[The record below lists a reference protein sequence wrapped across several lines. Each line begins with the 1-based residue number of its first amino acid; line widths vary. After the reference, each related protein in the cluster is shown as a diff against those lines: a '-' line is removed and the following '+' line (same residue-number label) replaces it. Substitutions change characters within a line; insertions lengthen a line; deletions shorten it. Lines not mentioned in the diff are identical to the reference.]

1 MRKIILF
8 IPLLLL
14 GSELMHPEDPKSR
27 DHNSL
32 GFGVSGDV
40 ALSNGIFY
48 VGQSGSSLNNGSVYI
63 YTPDNN
69 QNFIKTHIQ
78 APIQDGLGYDFG
90 YALDVYENT
99 MVIGAPHRVDNI
111 GRVYIYKKDSKNRW
125 QYIETILPD
134 GKGWSSDFGSKVVI
148 NDRHIIIADRY
159 ANEER
164 GMVYTL
170 AYDDEKKEWKK
181 GKVIRNDQI
190 PVDGYFGHDIAIN
203 GDRML
208 VGSRK
213 ANTVVAYSF
222 SEEWIQTQVLT
233 PNKVQSNGRF
243 GFSIALNDDMAVI
256 GMPGYDNLGHI
267 EVFNLNHGKGES
279 GEWDYV
285 ETISNPKN
293 SKGSYFGASMAMDD
307 SEVVIGDYNNESV
320 HIYSYDTSG
329 LTHKQSIESPGNIDH
344 KFGRAVAIDDHSLFI
359 GATYGEKAFIY
370 TKTTGQAWQMSSV
383 VESLS
388 QNVSITG
395 KKKICSN
402 GKADDIYSCNSID
415 LMAYLTP
422 KDLTGGGVNTELNDI
437 WGWTDPTNDK
447 EYALVGLRNGTSFVD
462 VSDPLN
468 PFVVGHLPTAT
479 SSSTWRDIKVY
490 KDHAY
495 IVADNAGNHGVQVFD
510 LSQLRGETEFKEFT
524 MTNHYTK
531 VGSVHN
537 IHINEATG
545 YAYAV
550 GISSAPSNE
559 LKCGGGSH
567 IINLT
572 DPANPDFVGCF
583 SHPNTGRSNTGY
595 THDIQVVVYNGP
607 DTEHQGKEIAF
618 SSNETALSI
627 ADLTDK
633 LAPKLISK
641 FDNMQFGYVHQ
652 GWLSTDHRYFYVND
666 ELNELNGYDTEQT
679 TVIFDLKDL
688 DNPIVANVYRSGL
701 NTIDHNNY
709 VVGDLIY
716 QSNYSTGLRVINIK
730 NPTMPIE
737 SAYFDTYAAGDKISF
752 VGSWSNYPYFSSGT
766 IIMTSIEEGFY
777 VLKASQGGNLS
788 TENEIAIP
796 DEYALK
802 QNYPNPF
809 NPTTQIQY
817 ELPKAGEVNIT
828 VYNTLGVEVMEVEK
842 GFRSAGI
849 HKVSFT
855 GSDLPS
861 GIYFYQLKVN
871 SIVKTRKMSL
881 IK

>member
-111 GRVYIYKKDSKNRW
+111 GRAYIYKKDSKNRW

-510 LSQLRGETEFKEFT
+510 LSQLRGVTEFKEFT

-550 GISSAPSNE
+550 GISSAPNNE

-861 GIYFYQLKVN
+861 GIY
-871 SIVKTRKMSL
+871 
-881 IK
+881 

>member
-63 YTPDNN
+63 YTPDNKKT
-69 QNFIKTHIQ
+69 FIQTHIQ
-78 APIQDGLGYDFG
+78 APIQEGLGYDFG

-111 GRVYIYKKDSKNRW
+111 GRAYIYKKDSKNRW

-159 ANEER
+159 ANDER
-164 GMVYTL
+164 GRVYTL
-170 AYDDEKKEWKK
+170 EYDDEKMEWKK

-279 GEWDYV
+279 GEWEYV

-293 SKGSYFGASMAMDD
+293 SNRSYFGASIAMDD
-307 SEVVIGDYNNESV
+307 TEVVIGDYNDESV

-329 LTHKQSIESPGNIDH
+329 LTHKQSIDSPGDMDH

-370 TKTTGQAWQMSSV
+370 TKTTGQSWQMSSV

-395 KKKICSN
+395 EKKICSN
-402 GKADDIYSCNSID
+402 GKADGIYSCNSID

-422 KDLTGGGVNTELNDI
+422 KDLTGGVNTELNDI

-510 LSQLRGETEFKEFT
+510 LSQLRGVTEFKVFT

-550 GISSAPSNE
+550 GISSAPNYE

-567 IINLT
+567 IINLA
-572 DPANPDFVGCF
+572 DPANPDFAGCF
-583 SHPNTGRSNTGY
+583 AHPNTGRSNTGY

-666 ELNELNGYDTEQT
+666 ELNELRGYDAEQT

-688 DNPIVANVYRSGL
+688 DNPTVANVYRSGL

-828 VYNTLGVEVMEVEK
+828 VYNTLGVEVMEIDK

-849 HKVSFT
+849 HKVSFN

-861 GIYFYQLKVN
+861 GIYFYQLKVG

>member
-111 GRVYIYKKDSKNRW
+111 GRAYIYKKDSKNRW
-125 QYIETILPD
+125 QYIQTILPD

-243 GFSIALNDDMAVI
+243 CFSIALNDDMAVI

-267 EVFNLNHGKGES
+267 EVFNLNHGTGQF
-279 GEWDYV
+279 GEWEYI

-329 LTHKQSIESPGNIDH
+329 LTHKQSIESPGNMDH

-395 KKKICSN
+395 EKKICSS
-402 GKADDIYSCNSID
+402 GKVDDIYSCNSID

-422 KDLTGGGVNTELNDI
+422 KDLTGGVNTELNDI

-550 GISSAPSNE
+550 GISSAPNNE

-666 ELNELNGYDTEQT
+666 ELNELRGYDTEQT

-688 DNPIVANVYRSGL
+688 DNPTVANVYRSGL

-855 GSDLPS
+855 GSDLTS